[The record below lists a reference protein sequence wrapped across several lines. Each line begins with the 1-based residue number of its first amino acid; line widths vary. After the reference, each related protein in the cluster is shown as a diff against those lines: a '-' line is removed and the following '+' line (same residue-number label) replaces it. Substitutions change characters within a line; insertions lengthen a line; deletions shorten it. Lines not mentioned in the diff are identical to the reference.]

1 MNMEPLKLSSSR
13 ALFGIDPHSGSVYP
27 HSGCLCYE
35 GMEGGTPDNRG
46 ALKVVLCEKGGGA
59 ALVNME
65 PLKLYSS
72 RALFG
77 IDPHSRTK
85 IGSSHQI
92 LLKKRDSYNI
102 NLVKFQVSG

>member
-1 MNMEPLKLSSSR
+1 MGS
-13 ALFGIDPHSGSVYP
+13 PHAVVPSTHTVVV
-27 HSGCLCYE
+27 CYE

-46 ALKVVLCEKGGGA
+46 ALKVVLCEKGGGG
-59 ALVNME
+59 LGNME